1 MSRFDQLLG
10 SVGKRKPDE
19 TGDSPKG
26 VDPEPAT
33 SASSKAKA
41 KGKNPDYQRTTL
53 YLPKDL
59 HREFKLAAL
68 EESQEMSDIVE
79 QLISNWLRSRNI

>member
-19 TGDSPKG
+19 TGQVPSGAVAK
-26 VDPEPAT
+26 PAT
-33 SASSKAKA
+33 NIPAKGQA
-41 KGKNPDYQRTTL
+41 KGKNPNYQRTTL

-68 EESQEMSDIVE
+68 EEDQEMSDIVE
-79 QLISNWLRSRNI
+79 QLVSDWLNNRNT